1 MKNKLLLIL
10 LTVMCISPMFA
21 DTEVMV
27 PSVSPEHFK
36 LLDKIVQI
44 QFGLLSKSN
53 ESQIEQELKKLAERG
68 TLAAIRYA
76 MLIERT
82 KQAESNKIWATQF
95 SALQQLAQ
103 KNNPQACLF
112 LATAYRFGKVIERNS
127 ETASQWRKK
136 YLTLRKAALLKD
148 DPCSMLEELA
158 ICLQKQSAIDA
169 NFTELLKKLQK
180 NGSITATELLKRI
193 KNEP

>member
-1 MKNKLLLIL
+1 MKLSSQTEYVSARCDDFTAVKM
-10 LTVMCISPMFA
+10 VCEAGFDAVDYSMFA
-21 DTEVMV
+21 MQDADNILNT
-27 PSVSPEHFK
+27 PSY
-36 LLDKIVQI
+36 
-44 QFGLLSKSN
+44 KSHVL
-53 ESQIEQELKKLAERG
+53 ELKKLAERD
-68 TLAAIRYA
+68 TMAAIRYA
-76 MLIERT
+76 MLIERK
-82 KQAESNKIWATQF
+82 KQAESNKIWETQF

-112 LATAYRFGKVIERNS
+112 LATAYRFGKVVERNS

-148 DPCSMLEELA
+148 DPCSMLEELV
-158 ICLQKQSAIDA
+158 ICLQKQSAMDA

>member
-27 PSVSPEHFK
+27 PSVPPEHFK
-36 LLDKIVQI
+36 LLDQIVQI

-53 ESQIEQELKKLAERG
+53 ESQIEQELKKLAERD

-82 KQAESNKIWATQF
+82 KQAESNKIWETQF

-112 LATAYRFGKVIERNS
+112 LATAYRFGKVIERNT

-148 DPCSMLEELA
+148 DPCSMLEELV

-169 NFTELLKKLQK
+169 YFTELLKKLQK

>member
-27 PSVSPEHFK
+27 PSVPPEHFK
-36 LLDKIVQI
+36 LLDQIVQI

-53 ESQIEQELKKLAERG
+53 ESQIEQELKKLAERD

-82 KQAESNKIWATQF
+82 KQAESNKIWTTQF

-112 LATAYRFGKVIERNS
+112 LATAYRFGKVIERNT

-148 DPCSMLEELA
+148 DPCSMLEELV

-169 NFTELLKKLQK
+169 YFTELLKKLQK

>member
-27 PSVSPEHFK
+27 PSVSPEYFK
-36 LLDKIVQI
+36 LLDQIVQI

-53 ESQIEQELKKLAERG
+53 ESQIEQELKKLAERD

-76 MLIERT
+76 MLIERK
-82 KQAESNKIWATQF
+82 KQAESNKIWETQF

-148 DPCSMLEELA
+148 DPCSMLEELV

>member
-10 LTVMCISPMFA
+10 LTVMCIFPMFA

-27 PSVSPEHFK
+27 PSVPPEHFK

-53 ESQIEQELKKLAERG
+53 ESQIEQELKKLAERD

-112 LATAYRFGKVIERNS
+112 LATAYRFGKVVERNS

-148 DPCSMLEELA
+148 DPCSMLEELV

>member
-27 PSVSPEHFK
+27 PSVPPEHFK
-36 LLDKIVQI
+36 LLDQIVQI

-53 ESQIEQELKKLAERG
+53 ESQIEQELKKLAERD

-76 MLIERT
+76 MLIERK
-82 KQAESNKIWATQF
+82 KQAESNKIWETQF

-112 LATAYRFGKVIERNS
+112 LATAYRFGKVVERNS
-127 ETASQWRKK
+127 EMASQWRKK

-148 DPCSMLEELA
+148 DPCSMLEELV

>member
-53 ESQIEQELKKLAERG
+53 ESQIEQELKKLAERD

-95 SALQQLAQ
+95 SALQQSAQ
-103 KNNPQACLF
+103 KNNPQDL
-112 LATAYRFGKVIERNS
+112 
-127 ETASQWRKK
+127 
-136 YLTLRKAALLKD
+136 
-148 DPCSMLEELA
+148 
-158 ICLQKQSAIDA
+158 
-169 NFTELLKKLQK
+169 
-180 NGSITATELLKRI
+180 SIG
-193 KNEP
+193 

>member
-1 MKNKLLLIL
+1 M
-10 LTVMCISPMFA
+10 T
-21 DTEVMV
+21 
-27 PSVSPEHFK
+27 
-36 LLDKIVQI
+36 
-44 QFGLLSKSN
+44 
-53 ESQIEQELKKLAERG
+53 EQELKKLAERD

-112 LATAYRFGKVIERNS
+112 LATAYRFGKVVERNS

-148 DPCSMLEELA
+148 DPCSMLEELV

>member
-21 DTEVMV
+21 DTEAMV
-27 PSVSPEHFK
+27 PSVPPEHFK
-36 LLDKIVQI
+36 LLDQIVQI

-53 ESQIEQELKKLAERG
+53 ESQIEQELKKLAERD

-82 KQAESNKIWATQF
+82 KQAESNKIWETQF

-112 LATAYRFGKVIERNS
+112 LATAYRFGKVVERNS
-127 ETASQWRKK
+127 EMASQWRKK

-148 DPCSMLEELA
+148 DPCSMLEELV

>member
-1 MKNKLLLIL
+1 MSKHGAPFSVKMISDGKL
-10 LTVMCISPMFA
+10 VDCSEDSSDCSAGGP
-21 DTEVMV
+21 V
-27 PSVSPEHFK
+27 
-36 LLDKIVQI
+36 
-44 QFGLLSKSN
+44 
-53 ESQIEQELKKLAERG
+53 
-68 TLAAIRYA
+68 
-76 MLIERT
+76 
-82 KQAESNKIWATQF
+82 KQAESNKIWETQF

-148 DPCSMLEELA
+148 DSCSMLEELV

-180 NGSITATELLKRI
+180 NGSVTATELLKRI

>member
-27 PSVSPEHFK
+27 PSVPPEHFK

-53 ESQIEQELKKLAERG
+53 ESQIEQELKKLAERD

-112 LATAYRFGKVIERNS
+112 LATAYRFGKVVERNS

-148 DPCSMLEELA
+148 DPCSMLAELV
-158 ICLQKQSAIDA
+158 ICLQKQSAINA